1 MSSDVYVIFSLQD
14 HGESSSHSENQW
26 ASDDVCDE
34 FLRVMSDGGVVEVV
48 TQKEK
53 AVPSSSSMDCKL
65 IIEDCEIEK
74 LLIDSV
80 QDLKEPIAAESSV
93 VGSNTPSVYDY
104 SSRVSMEDGWDN
116 LPNADVGGVA
126 AWHIKLL
133 APHPTR
139 RSSFNG
145 HESRSKQS
153 KEKEEEEKEGSQWHS
168 EKPDWS
174 STAFVECSRAV
185 DSSEIASE
193 IPDGG
198 LVVDYKSSDTPCSVK
213 YIDMSAKPAHDDVVN
228 SAEYRDSDGLCCAAG
243 SKSPSHETREQ
254 FLKTPRRLVEP
265 EQQQQQHSLYVIKR
279 NAVELSPTVLDKIA
293 HWEGLMMEGET
304 PGPIMGSDWECQSCA
319 SELEQ
324 QQCTTL
330 DSSYEDGDIFGE
342 DNLVLEAE
350 EMFGQ
355 MLITQIVEKTR
366 RGSHIVK
373 NAQTMLATF
382 EKDDIGNVAVDTC
395 SLQMPWMD
403 GRMGEPGGVPHQ
415 LAKPTQ
421 PRDDNLARPET
432 GVTTAAER
440 ETVQAEYDLLGRLT
454 LRTKDQRVPEGL
466 KDRTGKEPS
475 YMMRLDME
483 QIPVLDLGENSQ
495 FVQGKSL
502 VSLSIVIFV
511 HPKG

>member
-1 MSSDVYVIFSLQD
+1 
-14 HGESSSHSENQW
+14 
-26 ASDDVCDE
+26 
-34 FLRVMSDGGVVEVV
+34 
-48 TQKEK
+48 
-53 AVPSSSSMDCKL
+53 
-65 IIEDCEIEK
+65 
-74 LLIDSV
+74 
-80 QDLKEPIAAESSV
+80 
-93 VGSNTPSVYDY
+93 
-104 SSRVSMEDGWDN
+104 MEDGWDN
-116 LPNADVGGVA
+116 LPNTDVGGVA
-126 AWHIKLL
+126 AWHFKLL

-145 HESRSKQS
+145 HESKSKQS
-153 KEKEEEEKEGSQWHS
+153 KEKEEEEEKEGSQWQS
-168 EKPDWS
+168 EKLDWS

-185 DSSEIASE
+185 DSSKIASE

-198 LVVDYKSSDTPCSVK
+198 LIMDYKSSDTPCSVK

-228 SAEYRDSDGLCCAAG
+228 SAEYGDSDRLCCAAG
-243 SKSPSHETREQ
+243 SKSPSHKAREQ

-265 EQQQQQHSLYVIKR
+265 EQQQQHSLYVIKR
-279 NAVELSPTVLDKIA
+279 NTAELSPTVLDKIA

-373 NAQTMLATF
+373 NAQMMLATF
-382 EKDDIGNVAVDTC
+382 EKDEIGNVAVET
-395 SLQMPWMD
+395 L
-403 GRMGEPGGVPHQ
+403 PHQ

-421 PRDDNLARPET
+421 PHNDNPARPET

-440 ETVQAEYDLLGRLT
+440 ETVQAEYDLLGRFT
-454 LRTKDQRVPEGL
+454 LRTKDKRVPEGL

-502 VSLSIVIFV
+502 VSLSIVILSIPKVETFV
-511 HPKG
+511 LMQWTIYFTGV

>member
-1 MSSDVYVIFSLQD
+1 
-14 HGESSSHSENQW
+14 
-26 ASDDVCDE
+26 
-34 FLRVMSDGGVVEVV
+34 
-48 TQKEK
+48 
-53 AVPSSSSMDCKL
+53 
-65 IIEDCEIEK
+65 
-74 LLIDSV
+74 
-80 QDLKEPIAAESSV
+80 
-93 VGSNTPSVYDY
+93 
-104 SSRVSMEDGWDN
+104 
-116 LPNADVGGVA
+116 
-126 AWHIKLL
+126 
-133 APHPTR
+133 
-139 RSSFNG
+139 
-145 HESRSKQS
+145 
-153 KEKEEEEKEGSQWHS
+153 
-168 EKPDWS
+168 
-174 STAFVECSRAV
+174 VECSRAV
-185 DSSEIASE
+185 DSSKIASE

-198 LVVDYKSSDTPCSVK
+198 LIMDYKSSDTPCSVK

-228 SAEYRDSDGLCCAAG
+228 SAEYRDSDGLCCTAG
-243 SKSPSHETREQ
+243 SKSPSHKAREQ

-265 EQQQQQHSLYVIKR
+265 EQQQQQQQQQHSLYVIKR
-279 NAVELSPTVLDKIA
+279 NTVELSPTVLDKIA
-293 HWEGLMMEGET
+293 HWEGLMMEGES
-304 PGPIMGSDWECQSCA
+304 PGPIMGSDWECQSRA

-330 DSSYEDGDIFGE
+330 DSSYEDGDIFGD

-382 EKDDIGNVAVDTC
+382 EKDEIGNVAVDTC
-395 SLQMPWMD
+395 SSQMPWTD

-421 PRDDNLARPET
+421 PHNDNPARPET
-432 GVTTAAER
+432 GITTAAER

-454 LRTKDQRVPEGL
+454 LRTKDKRVPEGL

-502 VSLSIVIFV
+502 VSLSIVILSIPKVETFV
-511 HPKG
+511 LMQWTIYFTGV